1 MSKSSA
7 SKGRWE
13 WRRVGV
19 TLALLFGYF
28 LLSLLASLCTKEG
41 GTDAQHWV
49 RYFIISNILGITS
62 TALLMGVYSRM
73 QVNLAMVLAT
83 SGTFALVQLTFWLL
97 YHSSLTWL
105 QGGGIVLVGLGTVL
119 AACTGKAPA
128 SAEPV
133 LVVQEEIS

>member
-1 MSKSSA
+1 MSNSS
-7 SKGRWE
+7 SSQGRWN

-19 TLALLFGYF
+19 TGALLFGYF
-28 LLSLLASLCTKEG
+28 IISLGANLCFKEG
-41 GTDAQHWV
+41 GTDEPH
-49 RYFIISNILGITS
+49 RMLYFIIGNVLGITS

-105 QGGGIVLVGLGTVL
+105 QGGGIVLVGVGTVL
-119 AACTGKAPA
+119 AACAGKAPA

-133 LVVQEEIS
+133 QLAREEIS